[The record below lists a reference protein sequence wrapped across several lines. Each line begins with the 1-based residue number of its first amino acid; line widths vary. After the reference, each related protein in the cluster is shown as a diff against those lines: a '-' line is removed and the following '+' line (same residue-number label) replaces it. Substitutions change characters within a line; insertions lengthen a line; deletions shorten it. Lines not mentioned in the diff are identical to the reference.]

1 MEELKNKLYEAANTS
16 GLPLE
21 AIYFV
26 AKDFFRDVDA
36 TYQNYLKQMEE
47 IKITAAAQAQAQET
61 EPAAA
66 EE

>member
-1 MEELKNKLYEAANTS
+1 MEELKIKLYQAANES

-36 TYQNYLKQMEE
+36 TYQNYLRQVEE
-47 IKITAAAQAQAQET
+47 AKNAATAQAQAQET
-61 EPAAA
+61 ESAAA

>member
-26 AKDFFRDVDA
+26 AKDFFRDVDD
-36 TYQNYLKQMEE
+36 TYQQFLLKQLEE
-47 IKITAAAQAQAQET
+47 KNKKQQE
-61 EPAAA
+61 EKK
-66 EE
+66 